1 MAKNRIRSGVAGIC
15 AVISIFL
22 AGVPAMAAD
31 KARLT
36 IGLSQYPATLSPVFE
51 AMMAK
56 SYVLAMARR
65 PITAYDQDW
74 EPTCLVCTALPSLE
88 DGTAVWE
95 TAENGNPG
103 IAVSYTLHPD
113 AVWGDGTPVT
123 TQDVLLSVE
132 IGKDPQTGVLGA
144 ELFRRIDRVDVQDDK
159 TFTLHMNKRTCD
171 FESISGLAL
180 LPNHIER
187 SVYEADPKSYRRRTH
202 YDSDPTNP
210 GLWFGPYRVAR
221 VTVGQS
227 ILLER
232 NPQWWGPEPYFDE
245 IEIRAIQN
253 TSALIANLLAGDID
267 MIAGELGLSVDQAL
281 SFETRSGDDF
291 QFIYQPGLVY
301 EHIDVNLD
309 NPALSDLRVRQ
320 ALIHGIDRNAI
331 SEQLFQGK
339 QPVAHG
345 SVNPLDKWY
354 DPDVPKYDYDPTK
367 AVELLK
373 AAGWETGSDGIREKD
388 GKRLSIPFQT
398 TAENKTRELV
408 QQVIQNQWR
417 AIGIEAELKNEQPR
431 IFFAET
437 ITKRAFEGV
446 VMYAWLSAPE
456 SVPFTTLH
464 SSQIPTEENAWQGQN
479 YPGYV
484 SPEMDETIDL
494 LETDCADENQRAHWS
509 DLQKRYA
516 EDLPVLPLYF
526 RAEPYI
532 LPKNLTGLTPTG
544 HQFPSSLWVEEWRL
558 TE

>member
-1 MAKNRIRSGVAGIC
+1 MATNRKRLGVALIG
-15 AVISIFL
+15 
-22 AGVPAMAAD
+22 AALSMMLVTSGAAAAT
-31 KARLT
+31 KERLT

-51 AMMAK
+51 TMMAK
-56 SYVLAMARR
+56 AYVLAMTRR

-74 EPTCLVCTALPSLE
+74 EPICLVCTALPSVE
-88 DGTAVWE
+88 DGTAVWK

-103 IAVSYTLHPD
+103 IAISYTLHPD

-123 TQDVLLSVE
+123 TDDVLLSVD
-132 IGKDPQTGVLGA
+132 IGQDPQTGALNA
-144 ELFRRIDRVDVQDDK
+144 ELFRRIERVDVQDDK
-159 TFTLHMNKRTCD
+159 TFTLHLNKRTCS

-180 LPNHIER
+180 LPSHIER
-187 SVYEADPKSYRRRTH
+187 PIYEADPESYRRRTA
-202 YDSDPTNP
+202 YDADPTNP
-210 GLWFGPYRVAR
+210 GLWFGPYRIAR
-221 VTVGQS
+221 VAVGQS

-232 NPQWWGPEPYFDE
+232 NPEWWGPEPYFDE

-267 MIAGELGLSVDQAL
+267 MIAGELGLQVDQAL
-281 SFETRSGDDF
+281 SFESRNGDDF
-291 QFIYQPGLVY
+291 QFIYRPGLVY

-309 NPALSDLRVRQ
+309 NPALADLRVRQ
-320 ALIHGIDRNAI
+320 ALIHAIDRKAI

-345 SVNPLDKWY
+345 NVNPLDKWY
-354 DPDVPKYDYDPTK
+354 DPDVPKYDYDPQK

-373 AAGWETGSDGIREKD
+373 AAGWEAGADGIREKD
-388 GKRLSIPFQT
+388 GQRLTIPFQT

-417 AIGIEAELKNEQPR
+417 AIGIEAELKNQPPR
-431 IFFAET
+431 VFFSET
-437 ITKRAFEGV
+437 VTKRAFEGV
-446 VMYAWLSAPE
+446 AMYAWLSAPE
-456 SVPFTTLH
+456 SVPLTTLH
-464 SSQIPTEENAWQGQN
+464 SSQIPTEQNAWQGQN
-479 YPGYV
+479 YPGYA
-484 SPEMDETIDL
+484 SPEMDQTIDR
-494 LETDCADENQRAHWS
+494 LETDCADEDQRALWS

-532 LPKNLTGLTPTG
+532 LPKNLTGLRPTG